1 MVDLYKEIDFTEEL
15 GNVPEL
21 ESYLKTKAKEVQD
34 ELPSDY
40 IKKPFLDRSFD
51 EFLIIAGLPIA
62 EAAKVENFRTFFK
75 AKILSQ
81 LDILDTIEKIEF

>member
-21 ESYLKTKAKEVQD
+21 ESYLKTKAKEVQE

-51 EFLIIAGLPIA
+51 EFLIG
-62 EAAKVENFRTFFK
+62 NFESMIYLAYCLIST
-75 AKILSQ
+75 
-81 LDILDTIEKIEF
+81 